1 MRLASL
7 RLASWIIA
15 FLESMF
21 FDHWQ
26 SSMFEGSVVTS
37 YFSEILRVVSSKL
50 SLLIPSGTSMISKHS
65 HLEYWLFPQHCLC
78 NATTHSCN
86 LLFTFLETDTSDL
99 TFLKLLRSTL
109 SSLLTL
115 LIPVNRTVVY
125 ENRVLLPMVR
135 DEGHVNNLIL
145 TFCLGSDE
153 ACTELIRN

>member
-37 YFSEILRVVSSKL
+37 YFSEILRVVSSKS

-99 TFLKLLRSTL
+99 TFFEAVMKYTQFLVNPFDTGESHSGTWKSRLVTDGPRWRTCKQFNINVFPWQWW
-109 SSLLTL
+109 SLYR
-115 LIPVNRTVVY
+115 VN
-125 ENRVLLPMVR
+125 
-135 DEGHVNNLIL
+135 
-145 TFCLGSDE
+145 
-153 ACTELIRN
+153 

>member
-37 YFSEILRVVSSKL
+37 YFSEILRVVSSKS

-86 LLFTFLETDTSDL
+86 LLFTFRETDTSDL

-115 LIPVNRTVVY
+115 LIPVNRTVVH

-153 ACTELIRN
+153 AYTELIRN